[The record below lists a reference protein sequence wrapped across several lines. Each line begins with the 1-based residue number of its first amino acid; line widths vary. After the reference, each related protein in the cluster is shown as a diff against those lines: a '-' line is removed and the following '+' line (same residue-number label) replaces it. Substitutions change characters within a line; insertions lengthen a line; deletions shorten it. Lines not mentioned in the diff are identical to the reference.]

1 MVVLKFGGSSVKNP
15 EALKKVA
22 SIVKE
27 HTSHG
32 KVIVVVSAFGGVTDL
47 LHQYA
52 QQAATQT
59 ETSVKTLELISSK
72 TLENLDF
79 WNADPQTREAV
90 SRIENRLSVLGQ
102 QLFDQ
107 EVNLAEVQDEIL
119 IAGEAVSSRVLSGFL
134 NHLGM
139 PNVLK
144 DSSDFI
150 IAAHEGRRVRVD
162 YPLTYAKIKPLSEV
176 ANLLVM
182 PGFMAKTKG
191 GKLTTLGRGGSDFS
205 AALVANG
212 IDAQQ
217 LYIYTDVSG
226 IYTADP
232 RFVKQAKPIKR
243 LSYEEALELS
253 HFGAKVL
260 YAPSVQPAFEKNI
273 PLYVKNT
280 FDPTAEGTYI
290 SSSELITEQDT
301 VMGISHLSSISLITV
316 EGADLIGQM
325 GFTTRFFETLSTNH
339 INVILI
345 TQASSEYSLCI
356 AIDTA
361 DAEKAQRALNQRF
374 ELEIS
379 TGRMKPVRI
388 ESGLSIV
395 ALVGE
400 HMKSHT
406 GVSGKLFSSL
416 GANNINI
423 IAIAQGSSE
432 RNISFVIDEKNV
444 KKALNTIHERFFE
457 KQRKQ
462 INLFVVGVGTV
473 GSRLLNILQLQRQH
487 LLDRLSIDI
496 RIVGLS
502 NSKKMAF
509 NENGHDLS
517 DWKSHLEKGQAAAL
531 SELVK
536 TIQSLNLRNSILI
549 DNTASHEVSDLYLE
563 LLQQGV
569 GVVTCNKIACSSALK
584 NYKALQKASI
594 DQKVPFYYET
604 NVGAG
609 LPIIDTLKN
618 LIDSGDSIRSIVAVL
633 SGSLNFI
640 FDTYNSTTSFKEVV
654 EAAMSGGY
662 TEPDPRIDLSGL
674 DVKRKLLILARE
686 SGFELELDAI
696 QTAAF
701 LPDGALET
709 PNVEAFLSILAANE
723 QHFANL
729 YKEAK
734 AKQQKLKFVAEL
746 SVGPDQ
752 HIQAKVGLQGV
763 DSSSDYYTL
772 SGSDNILMLYTDRYQ
787 KQPMVIKGA
796 GAGADVTASGIFGD
810 IIRASNH
817 R

>member
-27 HTSHG
+27 HASHG

-47 LHQYA
+47 LNQYA
-52 QQAATQT
+52 QEAATQT
-59 ETSVKTLELISSK
+59 KTYAKTLELISSK

-79 WNADPQTREAV
+79 WNADSQTREAV
-90 SRIENRLSVLGQ
+90 SRIENRLSDLGQ

-107 EVNLAEVQDEIL
+107 EITVDEAQDEIL
-119 IAGEAVSSRVLSGFL
+119 ISGEAVSSRVLSGFL
-134 NHLGM
+134 NHLNM
-139 PNVLK
+139 PNILK

-150 IAAHEGRRVRVD
+150 VATHEGRRVRVD
-162 YPLTYAKIKPLSEV
+162 YALTYSKIKPLSEV
-176 ANLLVM
+176 ANLVVM
-182 PGFMAKTKG
+182 PGFMAKTKE

-212 IDAQQ
+212 VDAHQ
-217 LYIYTDVSG
+217 LFIYTDVSG
-226 IYTADP
+226 IFTADP

-273 PLYVKNT
+273 PLHIKNT
-280 FDPTAEGTYI
+280 FDSAAEGTYI
-290 SSSELITEQDT
+290 SSSQLITEQDT

-325 GFTTRFFETLSTNH
+325 GFTTRFFETLSTHH

-356 AIDTA
+356 AIDSA
-361 DAEKAQRALNQRF
+361 DADKAQSALNNRF

-400 HMKSHT
+400 HMKSQT
-406 GVSGKLFSSL
+406 GISGKLFSSL

-531 SELVK
+531 PELVQ
-536 TIQSLNLRNSILI
+536 TSQSLNLRNSILI

-640 FDTYNSTTSFKEVV
+640 FDTYNATTSFKEVV

-709 PNVEAFLSILAANE
+709 PSVEDFLSLLAANE
-723 QHFANL
+723 QHFESL

-746 SVGPDQ
+746 TVDSDQ
-752 HIQAKVGLQGV
+752 QIQAKVGLQGV

>member
-27 HTSHG
+27 HASHG

-47 LHQYA
+47 LNQYA
-52 QQAATQT
+52 QEAATQT
-59 ETSVKTLELISSK
+59 KTYAKTLELISSK

-79 WNADPQTREAV
+79 WNADSQTREAV
-90 SRIENRLSVLGQ
+90 SRIENRLSDLGQ

-107 EVNLAEVQDEIL
+107 EVTLDEVQDEIL

-134 NHLGM
+134 NHLSM
-139 PNVLK
+139 PNILK

-150 IAAHEGRRVRVD
+150 VATHEGRRVRVD
-162 YPLTYAKIKPLSEV
+162 YALTYSKIKPLSEV
-176 ANLLVM
+176 ANLVVM
-182 PGFMAKTKG
+182 PGFMAKTKE

-212 IDAQQ
+212 VDAHQ
-217 LYIYTDVSG
+217 LFIYTDVSG

-280 FDPTAEGTYI
+280 FDSAAEGTYI

-325 GFTTRFFETLSTNH
+325 GFTTRFFETLSTHH

-356 AIDTA
+356 AIDSA
-361 DAEKAQRALNQRF
+361 DADKAQSALNNRF

-400 HMKSHT
+400 HMKSQT
-406 GVSGKLFSSL
+406 GISGKLFSSL

-531 SELVK
+531 PELVQ

-640 FDTYNSTTSFKEVV
+640 FDTYNATTSFKEVV

-686 SGFELELDAI
+686 RRFELELDAI

-709 PNVEAFLSILAANE
+709 PSVEDFLSLLAANE
-723 QHFANL
+723 QHFESL

-746 SVGPDQ
+746 TVDPNQ
-752 HIQAKVGLQGV
+752 QIQAKVGLQGV

>member
-32 KVIVVVSAFGGVTDL
+32 KVIVVVSAFGGITDL

-59 ETSVKTLELISSK
+59 ETYAKTLELISSK

-79 WNADPQTREAV
+79 WNADSQTREAV

-107 EVNLAEVQDEIL
+107 ELNLDEVQDEIL

-150 IAAHEGRRVRVD
+150 VAAHEGRRVRVD
-162 YPLTYAKIKPLSEV
+162 YPLTYAKIKPLREV

-182 PGFMAKTKG
+182 PGFMAKTKE

-212 IDAQQ
+212 VDAQQ

-280 FDPTAEGTYI
+280 FDPAAEGTYI

-325 GFTTRFFETLSTNH
+325 GFTTRFFETLSTHH

-361 DAEKAQRALNQRF
+361 DADKAQRALNQRF

-531 SELVK
+531 PELVQ

-640 FDTYNSTTSFKEVV
+640 FDTYNATTSFKEVV

-709 PNVEAFLSILAANE
+709 PNVEAFLSLLEANE
-723 QHFANL
+723 QHFASL
-729 YKEAK
+729 YQEAK

-746 SVGPDQ
+746 SVGADQ
-752 HIQAKVGLQGV
+752 HIKAKVGLQGV
-763 DSSSDYYTL
+763 GSSSDYYTL

>member
-32 KVIVVVSAFGGVTDL
+32 KVIVVVSAFGGITDL

-59 ETSVKTLELISSK
+59 ETYAKTLELISSK

-79 WNADPQTREAV
+79 WNADSQTREAV
-90 SRIENRLSVLGQ
+90 SLIENRLSALGQ

-107 EVNLAEVQDEIL
+107 ELNLDEVQDEIL

-150 IAAHEGRRVRVD
+150 VAAHEGRRVRVD
-162 YPLTYAKIKPLSEV
+162 YPLTYAKIKPLREV

-182 PGFMAKTKG
+182 PGFMAKTKE

-212 IDAQQ
+212 VDAQQ

-280 FDPTAEGTYI
+280 FDPAAEGTYI

-325 GFTTRFFETLSTNH
+325 GFTTRFFETLSTHH

-361 DAEKAQRALNQRF
+361 DADKAQRGLNQRF

-531 SELVK
+531 PELVQ

-640 FDTYNSTTSFKEVV
+640 FDTYIATTSFKEVV

-709 PNVEAFLSILAANE
+709 PNVEAFLSLLEANE
-723 QHFANL
+723 QHFASL
-729 YKEAK
+729 YQEAK

-746 SVGPDQ
+746 SVGADQ
-752 HIQAKVGLQGV
+752 HIKAKVGLQGV
-763 DSSSDYYTL
+763 GSSSDYYTL

>member
-22 SIVKE
+22 SIEKE
-27 HTSHG
+27 HASHG

-47 LHQYA
+47 LNQYA
-52 QQAATQT
+52 QEAATQT
-59 ETSVKTLELISSK
+59 KTYAKTLELISSK

-79 WNADPQTREAV
+79 WNADSQTREAV
-90 SRIENRLSVLGQ
+90 SRIENRLSDLGQ

-107 EVNLAEVQDEIL
+107 EITVDEAQDEIL
-119 IAGEAVSSRVLSGFL
+119 ISGEAVSSRVLSGFL
-134 NHLGM
+134 NHLNM
-139 PNVLK
+139 PNILK

-150 IAAHEGRRVRVD
+150 VATHEGRRVRVD
-162 YPLTYAKIKPLSEV
+162 YALTYSKIKPLSEV
-176 ANLLVM
+176 ANLVVM
-182 PGFMAKTKG
+182 PGFMAKTKE

-212 IDAQQ
+212 VDAHQ
-217 LYIYTDVSG
+217 LFIYTDVSG

-273 PLYVKNT
+273 PLHVKNT
-280 FDPTAEGTYI
+280 FDSAAEGTYI

-325 GFTTRFFETLSTNH
+325 GFTTRFFETLSTHH
-339 INVILI
+339 INIILI

-356 AIDTA
+356 AIDSA
-361 DAEKAQRALNQRF
+361 DADKAQSALNNRF

-400 HMKSHT
+400 HMKSQT
-406 GVSGKLFSSL
+406 GISGKLFSSL

-432 RNISFVIDEKNV
+432 RNISFVIDKKNV

-509 NENGHDLS
+509 NENRHDLS

-531 SELVK
+531 PELVQ

-640 FDTYNSTTSFKEVV
+640 FDTYNATTSFKEVV

-709 PNVEAFLSILAANE
+709 PSVEDFLSLLAANE
-723 QHFANL
+723 QHFESL

-746 SVGPDQ
+746 TVDSDQ
-752 HIQAKVGLQGV
+752 QIQAKVGLQGV

>member
-59 ETSVKTLELISSK
+59 ETYAITLELISSK

-79 WNADPQTREAV
+79 WNADSQTREAV

-107 EVNLAEVQDEIL
+107 ELNLAEVQDEIL

-150 IAAHEGRRVRVD
+150 VAAHEGRRVRVD
-162 YPLTYAKIKPLSEV
+162 YPLTYAKIKPLREV

-182 PGFMAKTKG
+182 PGFMAKTKE

-212 IDAQQ
+212 VDAQQ
-217 LYIYTDVSG
+217 LFIYTDVSG

-325 GFTTRFFETLSTNH
+325 GFTTRFFETLSTHH

-356 AIDTA
+356 AIDTTDA
-361 DAEKAQRALNQRF
+361 DKAQSALNQRF

-531 SELVK
+531 PELVQ

-549 DNTASHEVSDLYLE
+549 DNTASHEVSHLYLE

-640 FDTYNSTTSFKEVV
+640 FDTYNATTSFKEVV

-709 PNVEAFLSILAANE
+709 PNVEAFLSLLEANE
-723 QHFANL
+723 QHFASL
-729 YKEAK
+729 YQEAK

-746 SVGPDQ
+746 SVGADQ
-752 HIQAKVGLQGV
+752 HIKAKVGLQGV
-763 DSSSDYYTL
+763 GSSSDYYTL

>member
-32 KVIVVVSAFGGVTDL
+32 KVIVVVSAFGGITDL

-59 ETSVKTLELISSK
+59 ESYAKTLELISSK

-79 WNADPQTREAV
+79 WNADSQTREAV

-107 EVNLAEVQDEIL
+107 ELNLAEVQDEIL

-150 IAAHEGRRVRVD
+150 VAAHEGRRVRVD
-162 YPLTYAKIKPLSEV
+162 YPLTYAKIKPLREV

-182 PGFMAKTKG
+182 PGFMAKTKE

-212 IDAQQ
+212 VDAQQ

-280 FDPTAEGTYI
+280 FDPAAEGTYI

-325 GFTTRFFETLSTNH
+325 GFTTRFFETLSTHH

-361 DAEKAQRALNQRF
+361 DADKAQRALNQRF

-502 NSKKMAF
+502 NSKKMAY

-531 SELVK
+531 PELVQ

-640 FDTYNSTTSFKEVV
+640 FDTYNATTSFKEVV

-709 PNVEAFLSILAANE
+709 PNVEAFLSLLEANE
-723 QHFANL
+723 QHFASL
-729 YKEAK
+729 YQEAK

-746 SVGPDQ
+746 SVGADQ
-752 HIQAKVGLQGV
+752 HIKAKVGLQGV
-763 DSSSDYYTL
+763 GSSSDYYTL

>member
-59 ETSVKTLELISSK
+59 ETYTKTLELISFK

-79 WNADPQTREAV
+79 WNADSQTREAV
-90 SRIENRLSVLGQ
+90 SRMETRLSALGQ

-107 EVNLAEVQDEIL
+107 ELNLAEVQDEIL

-150 IAAHEGRRVRVD
+150 VAAHEGRRVRVD
-162 YPLTYAKIKPLSEV
+162 YPLTYAKIKPLGEV

-182 PGFMAKTKG
+182 PGFMAKTKE

-212 IDAQQ
+212 VDAQQ
-217 LYIYTDVSG
+217 LFIYTDVSG

-280 FDPTAEGTYI
+280 FDPTAEGTHI

-325 GFTTRFFETLSTNH
+325 GFTTRFFETLSTHH

-361 DAEKAQRALNQRF
+361 DADKAQRALNQRF

-531 SELVK
+531 PELVQ

-549 DNTASHEVSDLYLE
+549 DNTASHEVSHLYLE

-640 FDTYNSTTSFKEVV
+640 FDTYIATTSFKEVV

-709 PNVEAFLSILAANE
+709 PNVEAFLSLLEANE
-723 QHFANL
+723 QHFASL
-729 YKEAK
+729 YQEAK

-746 SVGPDQ
+746 SVGADQ
-752 HIQAKVGLQGV
+752 HIKAKVGLQGV
-763 DSSSDYYTL
+763 GSSSDYYTL

>member
-15 EALKKVA
+15 EALKQVA

-59 ETSVKTLELISSK
+59 ETYTKTLELISFK

-79 WNADPQTREAV
+79 WNADSQTREAV
-90 SRIENRLSVLGQ
+90 SRMETRLSALGQ

-107 EVNLAEVQDEIL
+107 ELNLAEVQDEIL

-150 IAAHEGRRVRVD
+150 VAAHEGRRVRVD
-162 YPLTYAKIKPLSEV
+162 YPLTYAKIKPLGEV

-182 PGFMAKTKG
+182 PGFMAKTKE

-212 IDAQQ
+212 VDAQQ
-217 LYIYTDVSG
+217 LFIYTDVSG

-232 RFVKQAKPIKR
+232 SFVKQAKPIKR

-280 FDPTAEGTYI
+280 FDPTAEGTHI

-325 GFTTRFFETLSTNH
+325 GFTTRFFETLSTHH

-361 DAEKAQRALNQRF
+361 DADKAQRALNQRF

-531 SELVK
+531 PELVQ

-549 DNTASHEVSDLYLE
+549 DNTASHEVSHLYLE

-640 FDTYNSTTSFKEVV
+640 FDTYNATTSFKEVV

-686 SGFELELDAI
+686 SRFELELDAI

-709 PNVEAFLSILAANE
+709 SNVEAFLSLLAANE
-723 QHFANL
+723 QHFASL

-746 SVGPDQ
+746 SVGAD
-752 HIQAKVGLQGV
+752 HYIQAKVGLQGV

>member
-27 HTSHG
+27 HASHG

-47 LHQYA
+47 LNQYA
-52 QQAATQT
+52 QEAATQT
-59 ETSVKTLELISSK
+59 KTYAKTLELISSK

-79 WNADPQTREAV
+79 WNADSQTREAV
-90 SRIENRLSVLGQ
+90 SRIENRLSDLGQ

-107 EVNLAEVQDEIL
+107 EITVDEAQDEIL

-134 NHLGM
+134 NHLNM
-139 PNVLK
+139 PNILK

-150 IAAHEGRRVRVD
+150 VATHQGRRVRVD
-162 YPLTYAKIKPLSEV
+162 YALTYSKIKPLSEV
-176 ANLLVM
+176 ANLVVM
-182 PGFMAKTKG
+182 PGFMAKTKE

-212 IDAQQ
+212 VDAHQ
-217 LYIYTDVSG
+217 LFIYTDVSG

-280 FDPTAEGTYI
+280 FDSAAEGTYI

-325 GFTTRFFETLSTNH
+325 GFTTRFFETLSTHH

-356 AIDTA
+356 AIDSA
-361 DAEKAQRALNQRF
+361 DADKAQSALNNRF

-400 HMKSHT
+400 HMKSQT
-406 GVSGKLFSSL
+406 GISGKLFSSL

-531 SELVK
+531 PELVQ

-640 FDTYNSTTSFKEVV
+640 FDTYNATTSFKEVV

-709 PNVEAFLSILAANE
+709 PSVEDFLSLLAANE
-723 QHFANL
+723 QHFESL

-746 SVGPDQ
+746 TVDPNQ
-752 HIQAKVGLQGV
+752 QIQAKVGLQGV

>member
-27 HTSHG
+27 HASHG

-47 LHQYA
+47 LNQYA
-52 QQAATQT
+52 QEAATQT
-59 ETSVKTLELISSK
+59 KTYAKTLELISSK

-79 WNADPQTREAV
+79 WNADSQTREAV
-90 SRIENRLSVLGQ
+90 SRIENRLSDLGQ

-107 EVNLAEVQDEIL
+107 EITVDEAQDEIL

-134 NHLGM
+134 NHLSM
-139 PNVLK
+139 PNILK

-150 IAAHEGRRVRVD
+150 VAAHEGRRVRVD
-162 YPLTYAKIKPLSEV
+162 YALTYSKIKPLSEV
-176 ANLLVM
+176 ANLVVM
-182 PGFMAKTKG
+182 PGFMAKTKE

-212 IDAQQ
+212 VDAQQ
-217 LYIYTDVSG
+217 LFIYTDVSG

-280 FDPTAEGTYI
+280 FDSAAEGTYI

-325 GFTTRFFETLSTNH
+325 GFTTRFFETLSTHH

-356 AIDTA
+356 AIDSA
-361 DAEKAQRALNQRF
+361 DADKAQSALNNRF

-400 HMKSHT
+400 HMKSQT

-531 SELVK
+531 PELVQ

-640 FDTYNSTTSFKEVV
+640 FDTYNATTSFKEVV

-709 PNVEAFLSILAANE
+709 PSVEDFLSLLAANE
-723 QHFANL
+723 QHFESL

-746 SVGPDQ
+746 TVDPNQ
-752 HIQAKVGLQGV
+752 QIQAKVGLQGV

>member
-32 KVIVVVSAFGGVTDL
+32 KVIVVVSAFGGITDL
-47 LHQYA
+47 LHLYA
-52 QQAATQT
+52 QQAAAQT
-59 ETSVKTLELISSK
+59 ETYAKTLELISSK

-79 WNADPQTREAV
+79 WNADSQTREAV
-90 SRIENRLSVLGQ
+90 FRIENRLSVLGQ

-107 EVNLAEVQDEIL
+107 ELNLSEVQDEIL

-150 IAAHEGRRVRVD
+150 VAAHEGRRVRVD
-162 YPLTYAKIKPLSEV
+162 YPLTYAKIKPLREV

-182 PGFMAKTKG
+182 PGFMAKTKE

-212 IDAQQ
+212 VDAQQ

-280 FDPTAEGTYI
+280 FDLAAEGTYI

-325 GFTTRFFETLSTNH
+325 GFTTRFFETLSTHH

-361 DAEKAQRALNQRF
+361 DADKAQRALNQRF

-531 SELVK
+531 PELVQ

-640 FDTYNSTTSFKEVV
+640 FDTYNATTSFKEVV

-709 PNVEAFLSILAANE
+709 PNVEAFLSLLEANE
-723 QHFANL
+723 QHFASL
-729 YKEAK
+729 YQEAK

-746 SVGPDQ
+746 SVGADQ
-752 HIQAKVGLQGV
+752 HIKAKVGLQGV
-763 DSSSDYYTL
+763 GSSSDYYTL

>member
-15 EALKKVA
+15 QALQQMA
-22 SIVKE
+22 SIVQAHAEKE
-27 HTSHG
+27 
-32 KVIVVVSAFGGVTDL
+32 KLIVVVSAFGGVTDL
-47 LHQYA
+47 LSSFAHE
-52 QQAATQT
+52 AASQTSTYTTSLKEVSTRTQ
-59 ETSVKTLELISSK
+59 
-72 TLENLDF
+72 ENLDF
-79 WNADPQTREAV
+79 WKADARTREAV
-90 SRIENRLSVLGQ
+90 AQVLTQIEDLGK
-102 QLFDQ
+102 QLYHR
-107 EVNLAEVQDEIL
+107 
-119 IAGEAVSSRVLSGFL
+119 AVSLTEVYDELLVSGETISAQVVSGFL
-134 NHLGM
+134 AHLGWR
-139 PNVLK
+139 NTLK
-144 DSSDFI
+144 DSSQYI
-150 IAAHEGRRVRVD
+150 VASQEGRRIRVD
-162 YPLTYAKIKPLSEV
+162 YTLTYTRLKALVQEESLI
-176 ANLLVM
+176 VM
-182 PGFMAKTKG
+182 PGFMARTKEH
-191 GKLTTLGRGGSDFS
+191 KLTTLGRGGSDFS
-205 AALVANG
+205 AALIANG
-212 IDAQQ
+212 VDAEK

-273 PLYVKNT
+273 PLFVKNT
-280 FDPTAEGTYI
+280 FDPSAEGTHI
-290 SSSELITEQDT
+290 SSSELITSQET
-301 VMGISHLSSISLITV
+301 VIGISHLSAISLITV

-325 GFTTRFFETLSTNH
+325 GFTTRFFETLSAHN

-361 DAEKAQRALNQRF
+361 DAEKAQQALDARF
-374 ELEIS
+374 KQEIS
-379 TGRMKPVRI
+379 TGRMKPVHLTH
-388 ESGLSIV
+388 GLSIV

-416 GANNINI
+416 GANNVNI

-473 GSRLLNILQLQRQH
+473 GSRLLNILHLQHQH
-487 LLDRLSIDI
+487 LLDKLALDI

-502 NSKKMAF
+502 NSKRMTF
-509 NENGHDLS
+509 NEQGHDLS
-517 DWKSHLEKGQAAAL
+517 NWKAL
-531 SELVK
+531 LSAGETASLDSLVQK
-536 TIQSLNLRNSILI
+536 IQSLNLRNSILI
-549 DNTASHEVSDLYLE
+549 DCTASYEVSHRYLE
-563 LLQQGV
+563 LLQHGV
-569 GVVTCNKIACSSALK
+569 GVVTCNKIACSSALT
-584 NYKALQKASI
+584 NYQALQNASI

-640 FDTYNSTTSFKEVV
+640 FDTYNATTPFKEVV
-654 EAAMSGGY
+654 QAAMTGGY

-674 DVKRKLLILARE
+674 DVRRKLLILARE
-686 SGFELELDAI
+686 GGFELELEAI
-696 QTAAF
+696 QSTPF
-701 LPDGALET
+701 LPEGALET
-709 PNVEAFLSILAANE
+709 PSVEDFLQVLEQNE
-723 QHFANL
+723 EHFASL
-729 YKEAK
+729 YKEAA
-734 AKQQKLKFVAEL
+734 AKEQKLKFVAEL
-746 SVGPDQ
+746 SVNN
-752 HIQAKVGLQGV
+752 HVLEAKVGLQGV
-763 DSSSDYYTL
+763 DSSADYYTL
-772 SGSDNILMLYTDRYQ
+772 SGSDNILMLYTDRYN

>member
-59 ETSVKTLELISSK
+59 ETYTKTLELISFK

-79 WNADPQTREAV
+79 WNADSQTREAV

-107 EVNLAEVQDEIL
+107 ELNLAEVQDEIL

-150 IAAHEGRRVRVD
+150 VAAHEGRRVRVD
-162 YPLTYAKIKPLSEV
+162 YPLTYAKIKPLGEV

-182 PGFMAKTKG
+182 PGFMAKTKE

-212 IDAQQ
+212 VDAQQ
-217 LYIYTDVSG
+217 LFIYTDVSG

-325 GFTTRFFETLSTNH
+325 GFTTRFFETLSTHH

-361 DAEKAQRALNQRF
+361 DADKAQRALNQRF

-531 SELVK
+531 PELVQ

-640 FDTYNSTTSFKEVV
+640 FDTYNATTSFKEVV

-701 LPDGALET
+701 LPNGALET
-709 PNVEAFLSILAANE
+709 PNVEAFLSLLAANE
-723 QHFANL
+723 QHFASL

-746 SVGPDQ
+746 SVGADQ

>member
-27 HTSHG
+27 HASHG

-47 LHQYA
+47 LNQYA
-52 QQAATQT
+52 QEAATQT
-59 ETSVKTLELISSK
+59 KTYAKTLELISSK

-79 WNADPQTREAV
+79 WNADSQTREAV
-90 SRIENRLSVLGQ
+90 SRIENRLSDLGQ

-107 EVNLAEVQDEIL
+107 EITVDEAQDEIL

-134 NHLGM
+134 NHLNM
-139 PNVLK
+139 PNILK

-150 IAAHEGRRVRVD
+150 VATHEGRRVRVD
-162 YPLTYAKIKPLSEV
+162 YALTYSKIKPLSEV
-176 ANLLVM
+176 ANLVVM
-182 PGFMAKTKG
+182 PGFMAKTKE

-212 IDAQQ
+212 VDAQQ
-217 LYIYTDVSG
+217 LFIYTDVSG

-280 FDPTAEGTYI
+280 FDSAAEGTYI

-325 GFTTRFFETLSTNH
+325 GFTTRFFETLSTHH

-356 AIDTA
+356 AIDSA
-361 DAEKAQRALNQRF
+361 DADKAQSALNNRF

-400 HMKSHT
+400 HMKSQT

-531 SELVK
+531 PELVQ

-640 FDTYNSTTSFKEVV
+640 FDTYNATTSFKEVV

-709 PNVEAFLSILAANE
+709 PSVEDFLSLLAANE
-723 QHFANL
+723 QHFESL

-746 SVGPDQ
+746 TVDSDQ
-752 HIQAKVGLQGV
+752 QIQAKVGLQGV

>member
-15 EALKKVA
+15 EALKQVA

-59 ETSVKTLELISSK
+59 ETYAITLELISSK

-79 WNADPQTREAV
+79 WNADSQTREAV

-107 EVNLAEVQDEIL
+107 ELNLAEVQDEIL

-150 IAAHEGRRVRVD
+150 VAAHEGRRVRVD
-162 YPLTYAKIKPLSEV
+162 YPLTYAKIKPLGEV

-182 PGFMAKTKG
+182 PGFMAKTKE

-212 IDAQQ
+212 VDAQQ
-217 LYIYTDVSG
+217 LFIYTDVSG

-325 GFTTRFFETLSTNH
+325 GFTTRFFETLSTHH

-361 DAEKAQRALNQRF
+361 DADKAQRALNQRF

-517 DWKSHLEKGQAAAL
+517 DWKSLLEKGQAAAL
-531 SELVK
+531 PELVQ

-549 DNTASHEVSDLYLE
+549 DNTASHEVSHLYLE

-640 FDTYNSTTSFKEVV
+640 FDTYNATTSFKEVV

-709 PNVEAFLSILAANE
+709 PNVEAFLSLLAANE
-723 QHFANL
+723 QHFASL

-746 SVGPDQ
+746 SVGADQ

>member
-27 HTSHG
+27 HASHG

-47 LHQYA
+47 LNQYA
-52 QQAATQT
+52 QEAATQT
-59 ETSVKTLELISSK
+59 KTYAKTLELISSK

-79 WNADPQTREAV
+79 WNADSQTREAV
-90 SRIENRLSVLGQ
+90 SRIENRLSDLGQ

-107 EVNLAEVQDEIL
+107 EITVDEAQDEIL
-119 IAGEAVSSRVLSGFL
+119 ISGEAVSSRVLSGFL
-134 NHLGM
+134 NHLNM
-139 PNVLK
+139 PNILK

-150 IAAHEGRRVRVD
+150 VATHEGRRVRVD
-162 YPLTYAKIKPLSEV
+162 YALTYSKIKPLSEV
-176 ANLLVM
+176 ANLVVM
-182 PGFMAKTKG
+182 PGFMAKTKE

-212 IDAQQ
+212 VDAHQ
-217 LYIYTDVSG
+217 LFIYTDVSG
-226 IYTADP
+226 IFTADP

-273 PLYVKNT
+273 PLHIKNT
-280 FDPTAEGTYI
+280 FDSAAEGTYI
-290 SSSELITEQDT
+290 SSSQLITEQDT

-325 GFTTRFFETLSTNH
+325 GFTTRFFETLSTHH

-356 AIDTA
+356 AIDSA
-361 DAEKAQRALNQRF
+361 DADKAQSALNNRF

-400 HMKSHT
+400 HMKSQT
-406 GVSGKLFSSL
+406 GISGKLFSSL

-531 SELVK
+531 PELVQ

-640 FDTYNSTTSFKEVV
+640 FDTYNATTSFKEVV

-709 PNVEAFLSILAANE
+709 PSVEDFLSLLAANE
-723 QHFANL
+723 QHFESL

-746 SVGPDQ
+746 TVDSDQ
-752 HIQAKVGLQGV
+752 QIQAKVGLQGV

>member
-15 EALKKVA
+15 EALVKVA
-22 SIVKE
+22 AIIKVHANK
-27 HTSHG
+27 G

-47 LHQYA
+47 LIRFA
-52 QQAATQT
+52 QEAA
-59 ETSVKTLELISSK
+59 SK
-72 TLENLDF
+72 SITYPKALDQIASITAENLDF
-79 WNADPQTREAV
+79 WDADPSTREVV
-90 SRIENRLSVLGQ
+90 SRIENRLSVLGS
-102 QLFDQ
+102 QLFNQ
-107 EVNLAEVQDEIL
+107 ELALSEVYDEIL
-119 IAGEAVSSRVLSGFL
+119 TSGEAVSSKVLSGFL
-134 NHLGM
+134 LQQGL
-139 PNVLK
+139 PNTLK
-144 DSSDFI
+144 DSSQFI
-150 IAAHEGRRVRVD
+150 VAAHEGRRVRVD
-162 YPLTYAKIKPLSEV
+162 YPVTYAQIKPLSESED
-176 ANLLVM
+176 LLVM
-182 PGFMAKTKG
+182 PGFMARTKE

-205 AALVANG
+205 AALIANG
-212 IDAQQ
+212 VDAQE

-226 IYTADP
+226 IFTADP
-232 RFVKQAKPIKR
+232 RFVQQAKPIKR

-273 PLYVKNT
+273 PLFVKNT
-280 FDPTAEGTYI
+280 FDPLAEGTYI
-290 SSSELITEQDT
+290 SSSELLMDQDT
-301 VMGISHLSSISLITV
+301 VMGISHLSSISLITL

-325 GFTTRFFETLSTNH
+325 CFTTRFFETLSTHN

-356 AIDTA
+356 AIETE
-361 DAEKAQRALNQRF
+361 DAAKAELALRERF
-374 ELEIS
+374 ILEIS

-400 HMKSHT
+400 NMKSHT

-473 GSRLLNILQLQRQH
+473 GSRLLNILHLQRQH
-487 LLDRLSIDI
+487 LLDKLSIDI
-496 RIVGLS
+496 RVVGMS
-502 NSKKMAF
+502 NSKKMTF
-509 NENGHDLS
+509 NDNGHDLK
-517 DWKSHLEKGQAAAL
+517 DWKSLLDSGGSASL
-531 SELVK
+531 TDLVQ
-536 TIQSLNLRNSILI
+536 TIKSLNLRNSILI
-549 DNTASHEVSDLYLE
+549 DNTASQEVSEVYLQ
-563 LLQQGV
+563 LLQHGV

-584 NYKALQKASI
+584 NYKALQKVSI

-640 FDTYNSTTSFKEVV
+640 FDTYNATTSFKEVV
-654 EAAMSGGY
+654 EAAMQGGY

-686 SGFELELDAI
+686 SGFELELANI
-696 QTAAF
+696 QTTAF
-701 LPDGALET
+701 LPDGALNTSTVNE
-709 PNVEAFLSILAANE
+709 FLALLAQNE
-723 QHFANL
+723 QHFVSLFHEANT
-729 YKEAK
+729 
-734 AKQQKLKFVAEL
+734 QQKKLKFVAEL
-746 SVGPDQ
+746 AIGPDHQ
-752 HIQAKVGLQGV
+752 IEAKVGLKRV

-772 SGSDNILMLYTDRYQ
+772 SGSDNILILYTDRYQ
-787 KQPMVIKGA
+787 KQPLVIKGA

>member
-15 EALKKVA
+15 EALKQVA

-59 ETSVKTLELISSK
+59 ETYAKTLELISSK

-79 WNADPQTREAV
+79 WNADSQTREAV

-107 EVNLAEVQDEIL
+107 ELNLAEVQDEIL

-150 IAAHEGRRVRVD
+150 VAAHEGRRVRVD
-162 YPLTYAKIKPLSEV
+162 YPLTYAKIKPLGEV

-182 PGFMAKTKG
+182 PGFMAKTKE

-212 IDAQQ
+212 VDAQQ
-217 LYIYTDVSG
+217 LFIYTDVSG

-325 GFTTRFFETLSTNH
+325 GFTTRFFETLSTHH

-361 DAEKAQRALNQRF
+361 DADKAQRALNQRF

-531 SELVK
+531 PELVQ
-536 TIQSLNLRNSILI
+536 TIKSLNLRNSILI
-549 DNTASHEVSDLYLE
+549 DNTASHEVSHLYLE

-640 FDTYNSTTSFKEVV
+640 FDTYNATTSFKEVV

-709 PNVEAFLSILAANE
+709 PNVEDFLSLLAANE
-723 QHFANL
+723 QHFASL

-746 SVGPDQ
+746 SVGADQ
-752 HIQAKVGLQGV
+752 RIQAKVGLQGV

>member
-59 ETSVKTLELISSK
+59 ETYAITLELISSK

-79 WNADPQTREAV
+79 WNADSQTREAV

-107 EVNLAEVQDEIL
+107 ELNLAEVQDEIL

-150 IAAHEGRRVRVD
+150 VAAHEGRRVRVD
-162 YPLTYAKIKPLSEV
+162 YPLTYAKIKPLGEV

-182 PGFMAKTKG
+182 PGFMAKTKE

-212 IDAQQ
+212 VDAQQ
-217 LYIYTDVSG
+217 LFIYTDVSG

-280 FDPTAEGTYI
+280 FDPTVEGTYI

-325 GFTTRFFETLSTNH
+325 GFTTRFFETLSTHH

-361 DAEKAQRALNQRF
+361 DADKAQRALNQRF

-531 SELVK
+531 PELVQ

-549 DNTASHEVSDLYLE
+549 DNTASHEVSYLYLE

-640 FDTYNSTTSFKEVV
+640 FDTYNATTSFKEVV

-709 PNVEAFLSILAANE
+709 PNVEAFLSLLEANE
-723 QHFANL
+723 QHFASL
-729 YKEAK
+729 YQEAK

-746 SVGPDQ
+746 SVGADQ
-752 HIQAKVGLQGV
+752 HIKAKVGLQGV
-763 DSSSDYYTL
+763 GSSSDYYTL

>member
-47 LHQYA
+47 LNQYA
-52 QQAATQT
+52 QEAATQT
-59 ETSVKTLELISSK
+59 KTYAKTLELISSK
-72 TLENLDF
+72 TVENLDF
-79 WNADPQTREAV
+79 WNADYQTREAV
-90 SRIENRLSVLGQ
+90 SRIENRLLALGQ

-119 IAGEAVSSRVLSGFL
+119 IAGEAVSSRVLSGLL
-134 NHLGM
+134 NHFGM

-150 IAAHEGRRVRVD
+150 VAAHEGRRVRVD
-162 YPLTYAKIKPLSEV
+162 YALTYAKIKPLGEV

-182 PGFMAKTKG
+182 PGFMAKTIE

-205 AALVANG
+205 AALVANSV
-212 IDAQQ
+212 DAKQ
-217 LYIYTDVSG
+217 LFIYTDVSG

-273 PLYVKNT
+273 PLYVRNT
-280 FDPTAEGTYI
+280 FDPAAEGTYI
-290 SSSELITEQDT
+290 SSSELIIEQDT
-301 VMGISHLSSISLITV
+301 VMGISHLSLISLITV

-325 GFTTRFFETLSTNH
+325 GFTTRFFETLSTHH

-356 AIDTA
+356 AIDSA
-361 DAEKAQRALNQRF
+361 DADKAQSALNNRF

-400 HMKSHT
+400 HMKSQT

-473 GSRLLNILQLQRQH
+473 GSRLLNILQLQHQH

-517 DWKSHLEKGQAAAL
+517 DWKTHLKKGQSAAL
-531 SELVK
+531 PELVQ

-640 FDTYNSTTSFKEVV
+640 FDTYNATTSFKEVV
-654 EAAMSGGY
+654 EAAMAGGY

-709 PNVEAFLSILAANE
+709 PSVEAFLSLLAVNE
-723 QHFANL
+723 QHFESL
-729 YKEAK
+729 YIEAK

-746 SVGPDQ
+746 TVNPDQ
-752 HIQAKVGLQGV
+752 QIQAKVGLQGV
-763 DSSSDYYTL
+763 DSSSDYFTL

>member
-1 MVVLKFGGSSVKNP
+1 
-15 EALKKVA
+15 
-22 SIVKE
+22 
-27 HTSHG
+27 
-32 KVIVVVSAFGGVTDL
+32 VIVVVSAFGGITDL
-47 LHQYA
+47 LHLYA
-52 QQAATQT
+52 QQAAAQT
-59 ETSVKTLELISSK
+59 ETYAKTLELISSK

-79 WNADPQTREAV
+79 WNADSQTREAV
-90 SRIENRLSVLGQ
+90 SLIENRLSALCQ

-107 EVNLAEVQDEIL
+107 ELNLDEVQDEIL

-150 IAAHEGRRVRVD
+150 VAAHEGRRVRVD
-162 YPLTYAKIKPLSEV
+162 YPLTYAKIKPLREA

-182 PGFMAKTKG
+182 PGFMAKTKE

-212 IDAQQ
+212 VDAEQF
-217 LYIYTDVSG
+217 YIYTDVSG

-232 RFVKQAKPIKR
+232 HFVKQAKPIKR

-280 FDPTAEGTYI
+280 FDSAAEGTYI

-325 GFTTRFFETLSTNH
+325 GFTTRFFETLSTHH

-531 SELVK
+531 PELVQ

-640 FDTYNSTTSFKEVV
+640 FDTYNATTSFKEVV

-686 SGFELELDAI
+686 SGFELELDTI

-709 PNVEAFLSILAANE
+709 PNVEAFLSLLEANE
-723 QHFANL
+723 QHFASL
-729 YKEAK
+729 YQEAK

-746 SVGPDQ
+746 SVGADQ
-752 HIQAKVGLQGV
+752 HIKAKVGLQGV
-763 DSSSDYYTL
+763 GSSSDYYTL

>member
-32 KVIVVVSAFGGVTDL
+32 KVIVVVSAFGGITDL

-59 ETSVKTLELISSK
+59 ETYAKTLELISSK

-79 WNADPQTREAV
+79 WNADSQTREAV
-90 SRIENRLSVLGQ
+90 SLIENRLSALGQ

-107 EVNLAEVQDEIL
+107 ELNLDEVQDEIL

-150 IAAHEGRRVRVD
+150 VAAHEGRRVRVD
-162 YPLTYAKIKPLSEV
+162 YPLTYAKIKPLREV

-182 PGFMAKTKG
+182 PGFMAKTKE

-212 IDAQQ
+212 VDAQQ

-280 FDPTAEGTYI
+280 FDPAAEGTYI

-325 GFTTRFFETLSTNH
+325 GFTTRFFETLSTHH

-531 SELVK
+531 PELVQ

-640 FDTYNSTTSFKEVV
+640 FDTYNATTSFKEVV

-709 PNVEAFLSILAANE
+709 PNVEAFLSLLEANE
-723 QHFANL
+723 QHFASL
-729 YKEAK
+729 YQEAK

-746 SVGPDQ
+746 SVGADQ
-752 HIQAKVGLQGV
+752 HIKAKVGLQGV
-763 DSSSDYYTL
+763 GSSSDYYTL

>member
-27 HTSHG
+27 HASHG

-47 LHQYA
+47 LNQYA
-52 QQAATQT
+52 QEAATQT
-59 ETSVKTLELISSK
+59 KTYAKTLELISSK

-79 WNADPQTREAV
+79 WNADSQTREAV
-90 SRIENRLSVLGQ
+90 SRIENRLSDLGQ

-107 EVNLAEVQDEIL
+107 EITVDEAQDEIL

-134 NHLGM
+134 NHLNM
-139 PNVLK
+139 PNILK

-150 IAAHEGRRVRVD
+150 VATHQGRRVRVD
-162 YPLTYAKIKPLSEV
+162 YALTYSKIKPLSEV
-176 ANLLVM
+176 ANLVVM
-182 PGFMAKTKG
+182 PGFMAKTKE

-212 IDAQQ
+212 VDAQQ
-217 LYIYTDVSG
+217 LFIYTDVSG

-280 FDPTAEGTYI
+280 FDSAAEGTYI

-325 GFTTRFFETLSTNH
+325 GFTTRFFETLSTHH

-356 AIDTA
+356 AIDSA
-361 DAEKAQRALNQRF
+361 DADKAQSALNNRF

-400 HMKSHT
+400 HMKSQT
-406 GVSGKLFSSL
+406 GISGKLFSSL

-531 SELVK
+531 PELVQ

-640 FDTYNSTTSFKEVV
+640 FDTYNATTSFKEVV

-709 PNVEAFLSILAANE
+709 PSVEDFLSLLAANE
-723 QHFANL
+723 QHFESL

-746 SVGPDQ
+746 TVDPNQ
-752 HIQAKVGLQGV
+752 QIQAKVGLQGV

>member
-59 ETSVKTLELISSK
+59 ETYAKTLELISAK

-107 EVNLAEVQDEIL
+107 EVTLAEVQDEIL
-119 IAGEAVSSRVLSGFL
+119 IVGEAVSSRVLSGFL

-139 PNVLK
+139 PNALK

-150 IAAHEGRRVRVD
+150 VATHEGRRVRVD
-162 YPLTYAKIKPLSEV
+162 YPLTYAKIKPLGEV

-182 PGFMAKTKG
+182 PGFMAKTKE

-212 IDAQQ
+212 VDAEQ

-325 GFTTRFFETLSTNH
+325 GFTTRFFETLSTHH

-361 DAEKAQRALNQRF
+361 DADKAQRALNQRF

-531 SELVK
+531 PELVQ

-640 FDTYNSTTSFKEVV
+640 FDTYNATTSFKEVV

-709 PNVEAFLSILAANE
+709 PNVEAFLSLLAANE
-723 QHFANL
+723 QHFASL
-729 YKEAK
+729 FKEAK

-746 SVGPDQ
+746 SVGADQ

>member
-27 HTSHG
+27 HASQG

-47 LHQYA
+47 LNQYA
-52 QQAATQT
+52 QEAATQT
-59 ETSVKTLELISSK
+59 KTYAKTLELISSK

-79 WNADPQTREAV
+79 WNADSQTREAV
-90 SRIENRLSVLGQ
+90 SRIENRLSDLGQ

-107 EVNLAEVQDEIL
+107 EITVDEAQDEIL
-119 IAGEAVSSRVLSGFL
+119 ISGEAVSSRVLSGFL
-134 NHLGM
+134 NHLNM
-139 PNVLK
+139 PNILK

-150 IAAHEGRRVRVD
+150 VATHEGRRVRVD
-162 YPLTYAKIKPLSEV
+162 YALTYSKIKPLSEV
-176 ANLLVM
+176 ANLVVM
-182 PGFMAKTKG
+182 PGFMAKTKE

-212 IDAQQ
+212 VDAHQ
-217 LYIYTDVSG
+217 LFIYTDVSG

-280 FDPTAEGTYI
+280 FDSAAEGTYI

-325 GFTTRFFETLSTNH
+325 GFTTRFFETLSTHH

-356 AIDTA
+356 AIDSA
-361 DAEKAQRALNQRF
+361 DADKAQSALNNRF

-400 HMKSHT
+400 HMKSQT
-406 GVSGKLFSSL
+406 GISGKLFSSL

-531 SELVK
+531 PELVQ

-640 FDTYNSTTSFKEVV
+640 FDTYNATTSFKEVV

-709 PNVEAFLSILAANE
+709 PSVEDFLSLLAANE
-723 QHFANL
+723 QHFESL

-734 AKQQKLKFVAEL
+734 AKQEKLKFVAEL
-746 SVGPDQ
+746 TVDSDQ
-752 HIQAKVGLQGV
+752 QIQAKVGLQGV

>member
-1 MVVLKFGGSSVKNP
+1 MGRICYGFGYPLRGGDP
-15 EALKKVA
+15 
-22 SIVKE
+22 
-27 HTSHG
+27 
-32 KVIVVVSAFGGVTDL
+32 FGGVTDL

-59 ETSVKTLELISSK
+59 ETYAITLELISSK

-79 WNADPQTREAV
+79 WNADSQTREAV
-90 SRIENRLSVLGQ
+90 SRMETRLSALGQ

-107 EVNLAEVQDEIL
+107 ELNLAEVQDEIL

-150 IAAHEGRRVRVD
+150 VAAHEGRRVRVD
-162 YPLTYAKIKPLSEV
+162 YPLTYAKIKPLREV

-182 PGFMAKTKG
+182 PGFMAKTKE

-212 IDAQQ
+212 VDAQQ

-280 FDPTAEGTYI
+280 FDPAAEGTYI

-316 EGADLIGQM
+316 EGADLIWQM
-325 GFTTRFFETLSTNH
+325 GFTTRFFETLSTHH

-531 SELVK
+531 PELVQ

-640 FDTYNSTTSFKEVV
+640 FDTYIATTSFKEVV

-686 SGFELELDAI
+686 SRFELELDAI

-709 PNVEAFLSILAANE
+709 PNVEAFLSLLEANE
-723 QHFANL
+723 QHFASL
-729 YKEAK
+729 YQEAK

-746 SVGPDQ
+746 SVGADQ
-752 HIQAKVGLQGV
+752 HIKAKVGLQGV
-763 DSSSDYYTL
+763 GSSSDYYTL

>member
-15 EALKKVA
+15 EALKQVA

-59 ETSVKTLELISSK
+59 ETYTKTLELISFK

-79 WNADPQTREAV
+79 WNADSQTREAV
-90 SRIENRLSVLGQ
+90 SRMETRLSALGQ

-107 EVNLAEVQDEIL
+107 ELNLAEVQDEIL

-150 IAAHEGRRVRVD
+150 VAAHEGRRVRVD
-162 YPLTYAKIKPLSEV
+162 YPLTYAKIKPLGEV

-182 PGFMAKTKG
+182 PGFMAKTKE

-212 IDAQQ
+212 VDAQQ
-217 LYIYTDVSG
+217 LFIYTDVSG

-232 RFVKQAKPIKR
+232 RFVKQPMPIKR

-280 FDPTAEGTYI
+280 FDPTAEGTHI

-325 GFTTRFFETLSTNH
+325 GFTTRFFETLSTHH

-361 DAEKAQRALNQRF
+361 DADKAQRTLNQRF

-400 HMKSHT
+400 HMKSNT
-406 GVSGKLFSSL
+406 GGSGKLFSSL

-531 SELVK
+531 PELVQ

-549 DNTASHEVSDLYLE
+549 DNTASHEVSHLYLE

-640 FDTYNSTTSFKEVV
+640 FDTYNATTSFKEVV

-686 SGFELELDAI
+686 SRFELELDAI

-709 PNVEAFLSILAANE
+709 SNVEAFLSLLAANE
-723 QHFANL
+723 QHFASL

-746 SVGPDQ
+746 SVGAD
-752 HIQAKVGLQGV
+752 HYIQAKVGLQGV

>member
-15 EALKKVA
+15 EALKQVA

-59 ETSVKTLELISSK
+59 ETYTKTLELISFK

-79 WNADPQTREAV
+79 WNADSQTREAV
-90 SRIENRLSVLGQ
+90 SRMETRLSALGQ

-107 EVNLAEVQDEIL
+107 ELNLAEVQDEIL

-150 IAAHEGRRVRVD
+150 VAAHEGRRVRVD
-162 YPLTYAKIKPLSEV
+162 YPLTYAKIKPLGEV

-182 PGFMAKTKG
+182 PGFMAKTKE

-212 IDAQQ
+212 VDAQQ
-217 LYIYTDVSG
+217 LFIYTDVSG

-280 FDPTAEGTYI
+280 FDPTAEGTHI

-316 EGADLIGQM
+316 EGADLIWQM
-325 GFTTRFFETLSTNH
+325 GFTTRFFETLSTHH

-361 DAEKAQRALNQRF
+361 DADKAQRALNQRF

-531 SELVK
+531 PELVQ

-549 DNTASHEVSDLYLE
+549 DNTASHEVSHLYLE

-640 FDTYNSTTSFKEVV
+640 FDTYNATTSFKEVV

-674 DVKRKLLILARE
+674 DVKRNLLILARE
-686 SGFELELDAI
+686 SRFELELDAI

-709 PNVEAFLSILAANE
+709 SNVEAFLSLLAANE
-723 QHFANL
+723 QHFASL

-746 SVGPDQ
+746 SVGAD
-752 HIQAKVGLQGV
+752 HYIQAKVGLQGV

>member
-32 KVIVVVSAFGGVTDL
+32 KVIVVVSAFGGITDL

-59 ETSVKTLELISSK
+59 ETYAKTLELISSK

-79 WNADPQTREAV
+79 WNADSQTREAV

-107 EVNLAEVQDEIL
+107 ELNLDEVQDEIL

-150 IAAHEGRRVRVD
+150 VAAHEGRRVRVD
-162 YPLTYAKIKPLSEV
+162 YPLTYAKIKPLREV

-182 PGFMAKTKG
+182 PGFMAKTKE

-212 IDAQQ
+212 VDAQQ

-280 FDPTAEGTYI
+280 FDPAAEGTYI

-325 GFTTRFFETLSTNH
+325 GFTTRFFETLSTHH

-502 NSKKMAF
+502 NSKKMAY

-531 SELVK
+531 PELVQ

-640 FDTYNSTTSFKEVV
+640 FDTYNATTSFKEVV

-709 PNVEAFLSILAANE
+709 PNVEAFLSLLEANE
-723 QHFANL
+723 QHFASL
-729 YKEAK
+729 YQEAK

-746 SVGPDQ
+746 SVGADQ
-752 HIQAKVGLQGV
+752 HIKAKVGLQGV
-763 DSSSDYYTL
+763 GSSSDYYTL

>member
-15 EALKKVA
+15 EALKQVA

-59 ETSVKTLELISSK
+59 ETYTKTLELISFK

-79 WNADPQTREAV
+79 WNADSQTREAV
-90 SRIENRLSVLGQ
+90 SRMETRLSALGQ

-107 EVNLAEVQDEIL
+107 ELNLAEVQDEIL

-150 IAAHEGRRVRVD
+150 VAAHEGRRVRVD
-162 YPLTYAKIKPLSEV
+162 YPLTYAKIKPLGEV

-182 PGFMAKTKG
+182 PGFMAKTKE

-212 IDAQQ
+212 VDAQQ
-217 LYIYTDVSG
+217 LFIYTDVSG

-280 FDPTAEGTYI
+280 FDPTAEGTHI

-325 GFTTRFFETLSTNH
+325 GFTTRFFETLSTHH

-361 DAEKAQRALNQRF
+361 DADKAQRALNQRF

-531 SELVK
+531 PELVQ

-549 DNTASHEVSDLYLE
+549 DNTASHEVSHLYLE

-640 FDTYNSTTSFKEVV
+640 FDTYNATTSFKEVV

-686 SGFELELDAI
+686 SRFELELDAI

-709 PNVEAFLSILAANE
+709 SNVEAFLSLLAANE
-723 QHFANL
+723 QHFASL

-746 SVGPDQ
+746 SVGAY
-752 HIQAKVGLQGV
+752 HYIQAKVGLQGV

>member
-27 HTSHG
+27 HASHG

-47 LHQYA
+47 LNQYA
-52 QQAATQT
+52 QEAATQT
-59 ETSVKTLELISSK
+59 KTYAKTLELISSK
-72 TLENLDF
+72 TLENIDF
-79 WNADPQTREAV
+79 WNADSQTREAV
-90 SRIENRLSVLGQ
+90 SRIENRLSDLGQ

-107 EVNLAEVQDEIL
+107 EITVDEAQDEIL

-134 NHLGM
+134 NHLNM
-139 PNVLK
+139 PNILK

-150 IAAHEGRRVRVD
+150 VATHQGRRVRVD
-162 YPLTYAKIKPLSEV
+162 YALTYSKIKPLSEV
-176 ANLLVM
+176 ANLVVM
-182 PGFMAKTKG
+182 PGFMAKTKE

-212 IDAQQ
+212 VDAQQ
-217 LYIYTDVSG
+217 LFIYTDVSG

-280 FDPTAEGTYI
+280 FDSAAEGTYI

-325 GFTTRFFETLSTNH
+325 GFTTRFFETLSTHH

-356 AIDTA
+356 AIDSA
-361 DAEKAQRALNQRF
+361 DADKAQSALNNRF

-400 HMKSHT
+400 HMKSQT
-406 GVSGKLFSSL
+406 GISGKLFSSL

-531 SELVK
+531 PELVQ

-640 FDTYNSTTSFKEVV
+640 FDTYNATTSFKEVV
-654 EAAMSGGY
+654 EAAMAGGY

-709 PNVEAFLSILAANE
+709 PSVEDFLSLLAANE
-723 QHFANL
+723 QHFESL

-746 SVGPDQ
+746 TVDSDQ
-752 HIQAKVGLQGV
+752 QIQAKVGLQGV

>member
-47 LHQYA
+47 LHKYA

-59 ETSVKTLELISSK
+59 ETCAKTLELISSK

-182 PGFMAKTKG
+182 PGFMAKTKE

-325 GFTTRFFETLSTNH
+325 GFTTRFFETLSTHH

-388 ESGLSIV
+388 ELGLSIV

-640 FDTYNSTTSFKEVV
+640 FDTYNTTTSFKEVV

>member
-59 ETSVKTLELISSK
+59 ETYTKTLELISFK

-79 WNADPQTREAV
+79 WNADSQTREAV
-90 SRIENRLSVLGQ
+90 SRMETRLSALGQ

-107 EVNLAEVQDEIL
+107 ELNLAEVQDEIL

-150 IAAHEGRRVRVD
+150 VAAHEGRRVRVD
-162 YPLTYAKIKPLSEV
+162 YPLTYAKIKPLGEV

-182 PGFMAKTKG
+182 PGFMAKTKE

-212 IDAQQ
+212 VDAQQ
-217 LYIYTDVSG
+217 LFIYTDVSG

-280 FDPTAEGTYI
+280 FDPTAEGTHI

-325 GFTTRFFETLSTNH
+325 GFTTRFFETLSTHH

-361 DAEKAQRALNQRF
+361 DADKAQRALNQRF

-473 GSRLLNILQLQRQH
+473 GSRLLNILKLQRQH
-487 LLDRLSIDI
+487 LLDRFSIDI

-531 SELVK
+531 PELVQ

-549 DNTASHEVSDLYLE
+549 DNTASHEVSHLYLE

-640 FDTYNSTTSFKEVV
+640 FDTYNATTSFKEVV

-686 SGFELELDAI
+686 SRFELELDAI

-709 PNVEAFLSILAANE
+709 SNVEAFLSLLAANE
-723 QHFANL
+723 QHFASL

-746 SVGPDQ
+746 SVGAD
-752 HIQAKVGLQGV
+752 HYIQAKVGLQGV

>member
-27 HTSHG
+27 HTSQG

-52 QQAATQT
+52 QQAAIQT
-59 ETSVKTLELISSK
+59 ETYAKTLELISSK

-182 PGFMAKTKG
+182 PGFMAKTKE

-325 GFTTRFFETLSTNH
+325 GFTTRFFETLSTHH

-361 DAEKAQRALNQRF
+361 DADKAQRALNQRF

-379 TGRMKPVRI
+379 IGRMKPVRI
-388 ESGLSIV
+388 ESALSIV

-531 SELVK
+531 TELVK

-640 FDTYNSTTSFKEVV
+640 FDTYNTTTSFKEVV

-709 PNVEAFLSILAANE
+709 PNVEAFLSLLAANE

-746 SVGPDQ
+746 TVGPDQ

-772 SGSDNILMLYTDRYQ
+772 SGSDNILILYTDRYQ

>member
-27 HTSHG
+27 HASHG

-47 LHQYA
+47 LNQYA
-52 QQAATQT
+52 QEAATQT
-59 ETSVKTLELISSK
+59 KTYAKTLELISSK

-79 WNADPQTREAV
+79 WNADSQTREAV
-90 SRIENRLSVLGQ
+90 SRIENRLSDLGQ

-107 EVNLAEVQDEIL
+107 EVTLDEAQDEIL

-134 NHLGM
+134 NHLSM
-139 PNVLK
+139 PNILK

-150 IAAHEGRRVRVD
+150 VATHEGRRVRVD
-162 YPLTYAKIKPLSEV
+162 YALTYSKIKPLSEV
-176 ANLLVM
+176 ANLVVM
-182 PGFMAKTKG
+182 PGFMAKTKE

-212 IDAQQ
+212 VDAQQ
-217 LYIYTDVSG
+217 LFIYTDVSG

-273 PLYVKNT
+273 PLHIKNT
-280 FDPTAEGTYI
+280 FDSAAEGTYI

-325 GFTTRFFETLSTNH
+325 GFTTRFFETLSTHH

-356 AIDTA
+356 AIDSA
-361 DAEKAQRALNQRF
+361 DADKAQSALNNRF

-400 HMKSHT
+400 HMKSQT
-406 GVSGKLFSSL
+406 GISGKLFSSL

-531 SELVK
+531 PELAQ

-640 FDTYNSTTSFKEVV
+640 FDTYNATTSFKEVV

-709 PNVEAFLSILAANE
+709 PSVEDFLSLLAANE
-723 QHFANL
+723 QHFESL

-734 AKQQKLKFVAEL
+734 AKQEKLKFVAEL
-746 SVGPDQ
+746 TVDSDQ
-752 HIQAKVGLQGV
+752 QIQAKVGLQGV

>member
-1 MVVLKFGGSSVKNP
+1 P

-27 HTSHG
+27 HASHG

-47 LHQYA
+47 LNQYA
-52 QQAATQT
+52 QEAATQT
-59 ETSVKTLELISSK
+59 ETYAKTLELISSK

-79 WNADPQTREAV
+79 WNADSQTREAV
-90 SRIENRLSVLGQ
+90 SRIENRLSDLGQ

-107 EVNLAEVQDEIL
+107 EITVDEAQDEIL

-134 NHLGM
+134 NHLNM
-139 PNVLK
+139 PNILK

-150 IAAHEGRRVRVD
+150 VATHEGRRVRVD
-162 YPLTYAKIKPLSEV
+162 YALTYSKIKPLSEM
-176 ANLLVM
+176 ANLVVM
-182 PGFMAKTKG
+182 PGFMAKTKE

-212 IDAQQ
+212 VDAHQ
-217 LYIYTDVSG
+217 LFIYTDVSG

-273 PLYVKNT
+273 PLHVKNT
-280 FDPTAEGTYI
+280 FDSAAEGTYI

-325 GFTTRFFETLSTNH
+325 GFTTRFFETLSTHH

-356 AIDTA
+356 AIDSA
-361 DAEKAQRALNQRF
+361 DADKAQSALNNRF

-400 HMKSHT
+400 HMKSQT
-406 GVSGKLFSSL
+406 GISGKLFSSL

-531 SELVK
+531 PELVQ

-640 FDTYNSTTSFKEVV
+640 FDTYNATTSFKEVV

-709 PNVEAFLSILAANE
+709 PSVEDFLSLLAANE
-723 QHFANL
+723 QHFESL

-746 SVGPDQ
+746 TVDSDQ
-752 HIQAKVGLQGV
+752 QIQAKVGLQGV

>member
-59 ETSVKTLELISSK
+59 ETYAITLELISSK

-79 WNADPQTREAV
+79 WNADSQTREAV

-107 EVNLAEVQDEIL
+107 ELNLAEVQDEIL

-150 IAAHEGRRVRVD
+150 VAAHEGRRVRVD
-162 YPLTYAKIKPLSEV
+162 YPLTYAKIKPLGEV

-182 PGFMAKTKG
+182 PGFMAKTKE

-212 IDAQQ
+212 VDAQQ

-280 FDPTAEGTYI
+280 FDPAAEGTYI

-325 GFTTRFFETLSTNH
+325 GFTTRFFETLSTHH

-379 TGRMKPVRI
+379 TGTMKPVRI

-473 GSRLLNILQLQRQH
+473 GSRLLNILKLQRQH
-487 LLDRLSIDI
+487 LLDRFSIDI

-517 DWKSHLEKGQAAAL
+517 DWKSLLEKGQAAAL
-531 SELVK
+531 PELVQ

-640 FDTYNSTTSFKEVV
+640 FDTYIATTSFKEVV

-709 PNVEAFLSILAANE
+709 PNVEAFLSLLEANE
-723 QHFANL
+723 QHFASL
-729 YKEAK
+729 YQEAK

-746 SVGPDQ
+746 SVGADQ
-752 HIQAKVGLQGV
+752 HIKAKVGLQGV
-763 DSSSDYYTL
+763 GSSSDYYTL